1 MSRYY
6 ESIDKKVK
14 RRKKG
19 IIFLIMILV
28 CAVSFIIIFKTDIF
42 KIKKVKVYGNTTLS
56 KEEILGD
63 SGIILGNHMFKE
75 KLKDLETNVS
85 KNPYVK
91 TVKVER
97 KLPDQMIIQ
106 IVEREEEA
114 AIPFMNEFLII
125 DEDGMVLRSST
136 NNGNLKVIKGL
147 EFTNFI
153 EGTIL
158 VVKNKEQLGKA
169 LEIVRGINK
178 YEMFIQELDVVNK
191 KDIVIKFT
199 DDLICKVGEG
209 NNLDY
214 RLRVLK
220 KILKDLKQKKITRG
234 VIDMSYEGDPS
245 YRPVE

>member
-14 RRKKG
+14 KRKKG

-42 KIKKVKVYGNTTLS
+42 RIKEVKVYGNTTLS

-63 SGIILGNHMFKE
+63 SGIILGNHILKE
-75 KLKDLETNVS
+75 KLNDLETNVY

-114 AIPFMNEFLII
+114 AIPFMNEYLII
-125 DEDGMVLRSST
+125 DEDGMVLRVST

-147 EFTNFI
+147 KFTNFI

-158 VVKNKEQLGKA
+158 VVKDKEQLGKA
-169 LEIVRGINK
+169 LEIVSGINK

-220 KILKDLKQKKITRG
+220 KVLEDLKQKKITRG